1 MRNQIPPTITHATG
15 KALRLKDNCF
25 AEVISD
31 SGDTELPFCLPG
43 EEIAFERVQYP
54 KRTNTYFKKVIKA
67 SLERQDPTCRHF
79 TACGGCVLQH
89 AKEGF
94 YKEFKAALLTQA
106 FLDNGLNPYVI
117 EPIKVAPAAERRR
130 ANLEAV
136 KKGDK
141 LFMGFHRLQSHQI
154 IDMHECPVLTQ
165 PLQNALPHLR
175 NALEDLLEPFQKA
188 KIFILEIDGLVDIGL
203 EIQGVNQLL
212 KDQREKLI
220 IIAEQAK
227 WNRLQFRH
235 RKVYDILWQK
245 EPMTIHFGKLTVPV
259 DPWAFLQASSLAQSW
274 MQDIVIKTL
283 DQAGQQTKL
292 LDLFSGRGTFSGVLM
307 NYGHVDAFEGDSK
320 AISILAD
327 ASKDFGLTAQVQDLF
342 ANPLPTST
350 LNTYSTVVIDP
361 PRAGAQAQAQQLA
374 LSKVPLIIYIS
385 CNPHTFARDAKIL
398 ENGGYALATAYPIDQ
413 FLWAAHL
420 EVVGIFRLKA

>member
-1 MRNQIPPTITHATG
+1 MRNQVPPTITQVTG
-15 KALRLKDNCF
+15 KALRLKENCF

-43 EEIAFERVQYP
+43 EEVAFERVQYP
-54 KRTNTYFKKVIKA
+54 KRTNTYFKQVIKS
-67 SLERQDPTCRHF
+67 SLERQDPACKHF

-89 AKEGF
+89 ARDGF
-94 YKEFKAALLTQA
+94 YREFKNSLLTQA
-106 FLDNGLNPYVI
+106 FLEHELNPYVI
-117 EPIKVAPAAERRR
+117 QPIQVVPVAQRRR

-154 IDMHECPVLTQ
+154 IDMYECPVLTQ
-165 PLQNALPHLR
+165 PLQDTLPYLRKAL
-175 NALEDLLEPFQKA
+175 DGLLKPFQKA
-188 KIFILEIDGLVDIGL
+188 KIFILEIDRLVDIGL
-203 EIQGVNQLL
+203 EIQGVNQLTE
-212 KDQREKLI
+212 DQRENLMT
-220 IIAEQAK
+220 IAEQAK

-235 RKVYDILWQK
+235 RKVYDLLWQK
-245 EPMTIHFGKLTVPV
+245 EPMMINFGKLTVPV
-259 DPWAFLQASSLAQSW
+259 DPWAFLQASSLAQGW

-283 DQAGQQTKL
+283 EQAGPQTKL

-320 AISILAD
+320 AIGILAD
-327 ASKDFGLTAQVQDLF
+327 ASKNFRLIAQVQDLF
-342 ANPLPTST
+342 TTPLPTSA
-350 LNTYSTVVIDP
+350 LNEYSTVVIDP

-398 ENGGYALATAYPIDQ
+398 ENGGYTLETAYPIDQ
-413 FLWAAHL
+413 FLWASHL
-420 EVVGIFRLKA
+420 EVVGVFRKK

>member
-1 MRNQIPPTITHATG
+1 MRTPSPPAITQATG
-15 KALRLKDNCF
+15 KALRLKENCF

-31 SGDTELPFCLPG
+31 SGDAELPFCLPG
-43 EEIAFERVQYP
+43 EEVAFERVQYP
-54 KRTNTYFKKVIKA
+54 KRTNTYFKQVIKP
-67 SLERQDPTCRHF
+67 SLERQDPACTHF
-79 TACGGCVLQH
+79 TTCGGCVLQH

-94 YKEFKAALLTQA
+94 YKEFKTALLTQA

-117 EPIKVAPAAERRR
+117 KPIKVVPAAQRRR

-165 PLQNALPHLR
+165 PLQNALPYLR
-175 NALEDLLEPFQKA
+175 SALESLLELFQKA
-188 KIFILEIDGLVDIGL
+188 KIFVLEIDGFVDIGI
-203 EIQGVNQLL
+203 EIQGVNQLTE
-212 KDQREKLI
+212 DQREILMA
-220 IIAEQAK
+220 IAEQAK
-227 WNRLQFRH
+227 WHRLQFRH
-235 RKVYDILWQK
+235 RKFYDLLWQK
-245 EPMTIHFGKLTVPV
+245 APMTINFGKLTVPV

-283 DQAGQQTKL
+283 EQAGPQTKL
-292 LDLFSGRGTFSGVLM
+292 LDLFSGRGTFSGVLL
-307 NYGHVDAFEGDSK
+307 NYGPVDAFEGDSK
-320 AISILAD
+320 AIHILAD
-327 ASKDFGLTAQVQDLF
+327 ASKDFSFTAQVQDLF
-342 ANPLPTST
+342 TNPLPTST
-350 LNTYSTVVIDP
+350 LNEYSTAVIDP

-398 ENGGYALATAYPIDQ
+398 ENGGYALETVYPIDQ

-420 EVVGIFRLKA
+420 EVVGIFRKN